1 LSAVPAIPVTPFRWR
16 DGERLIVFGRG
27 RLKEAGEL
35 AGSQYVLLATPRALR
50 AAPWLGERASFVHE
64 VGVGRVDEVA
74 GSLRPA
80 VRGETLVALGGG
92 RVIDVAKALAAADQ
106 PRRVVAIPTTL
117 SGAEMTPIH
126 RRAAGADPS
135 GPGVRP
141 AVVIND
147 PALSASQPIA
157 ELAQSASNALGHAI
171 EGPMTSLANP
181 VATLAALHAAR
192 LIGGGFDGRAVDD
205 AARDALALG
214 ALLGGYVI
222 GSTGYGLHHVLSQ
235 TLARFAGVGH
245 GPANAI
251 MLPESMRAL
260 RDRAPGWYFAAFTDA
275 LGAEPEEFAARL
287 RDLGGIPT
295 LREAGV
301 SEAQL
306 EQCVSEASK
315 RPELQMTPPP
325 ADADELRR
333 LYAAAY
339 R

>member
-27 RLKEAGEL
+27 RLEEAGEL

-50 AAPWLGERASFVHE
+50 AAPWLGERASFVHQ

-92 RVIDVAKALAAADQ
+92 RVIDVAKALAAADP

-126 RRAAGADPS
+126 RRAAGASPS

-141 AVVIND
+141 AVVVND
-147 PALSASQPIA
+147 PELSASQPVD
-157 ELAQSASNALGHAI
+157 ELAWSAANALGHAV
-171 EGPMTSLANP
+171 EGPTTRLGNP
-181 VATLAALHAAR
+181 VATLAALQAAR
-192 LIGGGFDGRAVDD
+192 LIASGFGDRTVDD
-205 AARDALALG
+205 GDRDALALG

-222 GSTGYGLHHVLSQ
+222 GSTGYSLHHVVSQ

-245 GPANAI
+245 GAANAI
-251 MLPESMRAL
+251 MLPESLRAL
-260 RDRAPGWYFAAFTDA
+260 RDRAPGWYFAALADA
-275 LGAEPEEFAARL
+275 LGSQPEAFAARL
-287 RDLGGIPT
+287 RDLGGAGN
-295 LREAGV
+295 LRAAGV
-301 SEAQL
+301 SDEQL
-306 EQCVSEASK
+306 EQCVSEAVK
-315 RPELQMTPPP
+315 RPELEMTPP
-325 ADADELRR
+325 AASAEEIRA

-339 R
+339 C